1 MPAKLPSEVRRRVIM
16 LWILGH
22 NLDNIA
28 TDTGASL
35 GSVRN
40 IINELRQGR
49 IVEYGGFADY
59 MDELRWLSQQ
69 LKSSN
74 LNLQDAAIGITIFN
88 ALWQLS
94 VNPAELQELIVFL
107 KRVSPPDFPIQQ
119 FVRSALQIAKLE
131 SATNMNF
138 QQQEAKA
145 RSLGSDVATLEATK
159 AELGKTINSLRS
171 TEEEARKHLDLSLSQ
186 NKVTGQAL
194 QEYVTY
200 REVLSKA
207 SLGLNDLKPLA
218 DFVKRTTPEKAVG
231 AALELSRIESQT
243 GKDSAAILEDY
254 KQKML
259 RNAKLDEQS
268 IQLGREIANSQ
279 TSLRQ
284 LTQARDR
291 QLVDNLTTQDQL
303 GHYVGIRSRLA
314 AKGLHI
320 EDLGVLEGIV
330 NEFAKYGWQPAKII
344 DYLRKISDLE
354 RRTEQAKQELAS
366 VEKELGAKRSAHQ
379 QITNLVRI
387 ETIEFEKLKNLES
400 QSRTRLDQAG
410 RQIDNS
416 NLQIDLADTFLRLL
430 CDSDKVKD
438 EQLVRLGEKLQL
450 ILRTRRT
457 ILGLSVDYEPLR
469 QQLISLLEIV
479 LGKKLVTRDM
489 MEEQTRALKNQV
501 TDLQFGRLGKL
512 QKDQDRLD
520 RDRRMLL
527 SAVRRLEGERLAF
540 EAATEEELLALAV
553 AKSEKGSLY
562 LLVCKRCGYRETCQL
577 GTEQYIS
584 TIRSCP
590 CCYATLVQR
599 DLAVD
604 LKRRRRTIELVQV
617 HGVQ

>member
-1 MPAKLPSEVRRRVIM
+1 M
-16 LWILGH
+16 
-22 NLDNIA
+22 
-28 TDTGASL
+28 
-35 GSVRN
+35 
-40 IINELRQGR
+40 
-49 IVEYGGFADY
+49 
-59 MDELRWLSQQ
+59 
-69 LKSSN
+69 
-74 LNLQDAAIGITIFN
+74 
-88 ALWQLS
+88 
-94 VNPAELQELIVFL
+94 
-107 KRVSPPDFPIQQ
+107 
-119 FVRSALQIAKLE
+119 
-131 SATNMNF
+131 
-138 QQQEAKA
+138 
-145 RSLGSDVATLEATK
+145 
-159 AELGKTINSLRS
+159 
-171 TEEEARKHLDLSLSQ
+171 
-186 NKVTGQAL
+186 
-194 QEYVTY
+194 
-200 REVLSKA
+200 
-207 SLGLNDLKPLA
+207 
-218 DFVKRTTPEKAVG
+218 
-231 AALELSRIESQT
+231 
-243 GKDSAAILEDY
+243 
-254 KQKML
+254 
-259 RNAKLDEQS
+259 
-268 IQLGREIANSQ
+268 
-279 TSLRQ
+279 
-284 LTQARDR
+284 
-291 QLVDNLTTQDQL
+291 
-303 GHYVGIRSRLA
+303 
-314 AKGLHI
+314 
-320 EDLGVLEGIV
+320 LEGIV

-344 DYLRKISDLE
+344 AYLRKISDLE

-379 QITNLVRI
+379 QITNLVKI

-457 ILGLSVDYEPLR
+457 IQGLSVDYEPLR
-469 QQLISLLEIV
+469 QQLIFLLEIV

-489 MEEQTRALKNQV
+489 MEEQTRALKTQV

-520 RDRRMLL
+520 RDRRMLI
-527 SAVRRLEGERLAF
+527 SAVRRFEGERLAF

-577 GTEQYIS
+577 GTEQYTS

>member
-1 MPAKLPSEVRRRVIM
+1 MPAKLPSEIRRKVM
-16 LWILGH
+16 KFWILGH
-22 NLDNIA
+22 NLDYIVTN
-28 TDTGASL
+28 TGASL

-131 SATNMNF
+131 SATKMNF
-138 QQQEAKA
+138 QQLEAKA

-243 GKDSAAILEDY
+243 GKDSAAILEDC

-259 RNAKLDEQS
+259 RNARLDEES
-268 IQLGREIANSQ
+268 IRLGREIANSQ

-344 DYLRKISDLE
+344 AYLRKISDLE

-416 NLQIDLADTFLRLL
+416 NLQIDLADTFLHLL

-562 LLVCKRCGYRETCQL
+562 LLVCKRCRYRETCQL
-577 GTEQYIS
+577 GTEQYTS

-590 CCYATLVQR
+590 CCYDTLVQR

>member
-16 LWILGH
+16 LWIRGDT
-22 NLDNIA
+22 LDNIA
-28 TDTGASL
+28 TNTGASL

-49 IVEYGGFADY
+49 IVEYEGFADY

-74 LNLQDAAIGITIFN
+74 LNLQDAAIGIITFN

-131 SATNMNF
+131 SATKMNF
-138 QQQEAKA
+138 QQLEAKA

-194 QEYVTY
+194 QEYLTY

-207 SLGLNDLKPLA
+207 GLGLSDLKPLA
-218 DFVKRTTPEKAVG
+218 DFVKRTTPEKALG

-291 QLVDNLTTQDQL
+291 QLVDNLTSQDQL
-303 GHYVGIRSRLA
+303 EHYVGIRSRLA
-314 AKGLHI
+314 SKGLHI

-344 DYLRKISDLE
+344 AYLRKISDLE

-457 ILGLSVDYEPLR
+457 IQGLSVDYEPLR

-562 LLVCKRCGYRETCQL
+562 LLVCKRCRYRETCQL
-577 GTEQYIS
+577 GTEQYTS

-590 CCYATLVQR
+590 CCYDTLVQR

>member
-1 MPAKLPSEVRRRVIM
+1 MPAKLPAEVRRKVIM

-22 NLDNIA
+22 TLDYIA
-28 TDTGASL
+28 TNTDASL

-49 IVEYGGFADY
+49 ILEYEGFADY
-59 MDELRWLSQQ
+59 LDELRWLSQQ

-74 LNLQDAAIGITIFN
+74 LNLQDAAIGIITFN
-88 ALWQLS
+88 ALWQLG
-94 VNPAELQELIVFL
+94 VNPAELQELMVFL

-119 FVRSALQIAKLE
+119 FVRAALQMAKLE
-131 SATNMNF
+131 SATRMSF
-138 QQQEAKA
+138 QQLEARA
-145 RSLGSDVATLEATK
+145 GSLGSEVATLEAKK
-159 AELGKTINSLRS
+159 AELGGTINSLRS

-186 NKVTGQAL
+186 NKVTAQAL

-200 REVLSKA
+200 REVLGKA
-207 SLGLNDLKPLA
+207 NLGINDLKPLA
-218 DFVKRTTPEKAVG
+218 DFVKRTTPEKALG

-259 RNAKLDEQS
+259 RNARLDEES
-268 IQLGREIANSQ
+268 TRLGREIANSQ

-284 LTQARDR
+284 LNQARER
-291 QLVDNLTTQDQL
+291 QVVDNLTTQEQL
-303 GHYVGIRSRLA
+303 RHFVGIRSRLA

-330 NEFAKYGWQPAKII
+330 NEFAKYGWQAAKII
-344 DYLRKISDLE
+344 GYLRQISDLE
-354 RRTEQAKQELAS
+354 RRTEQAKQEFAS
-366 VEKELGAKRSAHQ
+366 VEKELGTQKSAHQ
-379 QITNLVRI
+379 RITNIVRL
-387 ETIEFEKLKNLES
+387 ETVEFEKLKNLES
-400 QSRTRLDQAG
+400 LSRTRLDQT
-410 RQIDNS
+410 RQQIDNKCFE
-416 NLQIDLADTFLRLL
+416 IDLADTFLHLL
-430 CDSDKVKD
+430 SDSDKVKD
-438 EQLVRLGEKLQL
+438 EQLVRLAEKLQL

-457 ILGLSVDYEPLR
+457 IQGLSVDYEPLR

-501 TDLQFGRLGKL
+501 TDLQFDRLGKL
-512 QKDQDRLD
+512 QKEQDRLD

-540 EAATEEELLALAV
+540 EAATEEEMLALAV

-577 GTEQYIS
+577 GTKQYTS

-590 CCYATLVQR
+590 CCYTTLVQR

-617 HGVQ
+617 HSDQ